1 MKATPGG
8 TYSEVG
14 VFLKREVRTQ
24 LQGTTILRRSSS
36 QGVDRGS
43 SRRDCAITTAT
54 GGQQPGGWAN
64 VETLIGQSQGRM
76 VEGVVG
82 VGTHFQVNPFREV
95 EGFAQSKVGLFEA
108 GAGELITVLVS
119 KGS

>member
-1 MKATPGG
+1 ML
-8 TYSEVG
+8 
-14 VFLKREVRTQ
+14 LKREVRTQ
-24 LQGTTILRRSSS
+24 LEGTTILRRSSS
-36 QGVDRGS
+36 QGVDCGS
-43 SRRDCAITTAT
+43 SRRNCAITTTT

-119 KGS
+119 KSS